1 MLRKSA
7 FFKLLLVF
15 IIPLLLTACEN
26 STETNPPPDSTNTF
40 PNKVGDQ
47 WIYSVYDSLS
57 HSVDTLIIRIVGMTV
72 GNGKDLTIW
81 TRKSNFYNDTIYVYV
96 NRDTVYFYDDAY
108 PIVADHKI
116 EFPLEVGKYWINTDQ
131 VSDSSIVKNIESV
144 TVPVDTYSSA
154 YRIER
159 DGGSFNVYGH
169 SVTWFVDNIGIVKL
183 YQRIQGFDN
192 IKETWELLDFISI
205 KN

>member
-7 FFKLLLVF
+7 IIKLLLVF
-15 IIPLLLTACEN
+15 IIPLLLSACEN

-57 HSVDTLIIRIVGMTV
+57 HSVDTLTISIVGTTV

-81 TRKSNFYNDTIYVYV
+81 TKKSNFYNDTIYVYV
-96 NRDTVYFYDDAY
+96 NRNTVYFYDDAY
-108 PIVADHKI
+108 PTVADHKI
-116 EFPLEVGKYWINTDQ
+116 EFPLEVGNYWINTDQ

-144 TVPVDTYSSA
+144 TVPADTYSDA

-159 DGGSFNVYGH
+159 DWGSFNVYGH
-169 SVTWFVDNIGIVKL
+169 SVTWFVDNVGIVKL

-192 IKETWELLDFISI
+192 IRETWELMSYVVH
-205 KN
+205 